1 MNKRF
6 RKYYEKQLLKEE
18 KITVT
23 ESQKKLIKALAEGF
37 TFADTAKSLN
47 ISYNTLQK
55 RIQKLYRQFNTHSRK
70 ELILKCLE
78 NHIIRFSDITPHFRK
93 RFFSKPV
100 DYPIC
105 VPNNSTEPLSEQE
118 RKCLKL
124 IALGKTRKE
133 IVQEL
138 KLLNINSYNYLQA
151 VICRK
156 LNAKNIT
163 NSMTIAYELG
173 YLK

>member
-6 RKYYEKQLLKEE
+6 RKYYEKLLLKEE

-37 TFADTAKSLN
+37 TLVDTAKSLD

-55 RIQKLYRQFNTHSRK
+55 QIQKLYSKFNIHSRK
-70 ELILKCLE
+70 ELILKSLE
-78 NHIIRFSDITPHFRK
+78 NNIIRFSDITPHFRK
-93 RFFSKPV
+93 RFFSKTV
-100 DYPIC
+100 DYRIC
-105 VPNNSTEPLSEQE
+105 VSNNSTEQLNEQE
-118 RKCLKL
+118 CECLKL

-138 KLLNINSYNYLQA
+138 NLLNINAYNYLQA

>member
-37 TFADTAKSLN
+37 TLADTAKSLN

-133 IVQEL
+133 IV
-138 KLLNINSYNYLQA
+138 
-151 VICRK
+151 
-156 LNAKNIT
+156 IT
-163 NSMTIAYELG
+163 
-173 YLK
+173 